1 MAYSVRIVLRKYKP
15 NSMGYHILQLCV
27 TKNSSRKRIS
37 LKLYVDPAYWDNSAE
52 RLTIERNL
60 KGEKQREAN
69 KKRIQD
75 NAFLDKVKAR
85 AREIIEKFEIDGI
98 DWTLNQ
104 FEETFL
110 NPLQAGQI
118 LRIPRKPYSNTAGYR
133 PHGQRQ
139 MLFRNAST
147 AQIL

>member
-52 RLTIERNL
+52 RLIIERNL

-85 AREIIEKFEIDGI
+85 AREIIEKFEMDAKSIWGNI
-98 DWTLNQ
+98 
-104 FEETFL
+104 FE
-110 NPLQAGQI
+110 PLQTGQI
-118 LRIPRKPYSNTAGYR
+118 LRIPRKSHPNIKGYR
-133 PHGQRQ
+133 THGQRQ

-147 AQIL
+147 AQILRRQT

>member
-37 LKLYVDPAYWDNSAE
+37 LKLYVNPAYWDNSAE
-52 RLTIERNL
+52 RLIIERNL

-104 FEETFL
+104 FEDAF
-110 NPLQAGQI
+110 
-118 LRIPRKPYSNTAGYR
+118 
-133 PHGQRQ
+133 
-139 MLFRNAST
+139 
-147 AQIL
+147 